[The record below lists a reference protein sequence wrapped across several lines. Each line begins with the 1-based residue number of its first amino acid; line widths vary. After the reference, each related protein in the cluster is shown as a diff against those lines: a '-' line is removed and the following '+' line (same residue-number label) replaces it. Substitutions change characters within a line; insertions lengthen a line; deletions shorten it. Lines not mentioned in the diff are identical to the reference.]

1 MNISKRII
9 ELRKLNN
16 WSQSDLAIKTDVS
29 QVMIGKYE
37 RGDATPSIEV
47 AEKIADVFEVSLDY
61 LVGKGINA
69 SFDKKT
75 VQRLQDIQTLDD
87 NTQNMLFRIIDT
99 IIRDTKAKKAYA
111 S

>member
-16 WSQSDLAIKTDVS
+16 WSQSDLANKTDVS

-87 NTQNMLFRIIDT
+87 NTQSMLFRIIDT